1 METKY
6 FIIVKGVSHTEGVKV
21 QLRYSLWRQPLL
33 SVVNDHIVVYPS
45 PSNLNISWN
54 WGSLAGLCLVVQ
66 IITGVL
72 LAMHYAPH
80 VDLAFSSVQHIMRD
94 VPSGWLLR
102 YIHANG
108 ASLFFIVVFLHI
120 FKGFFYS
127 SYARPREALWII
139 GVIILLLMI
148 MTAFIGYVL
157 PWGQMSLWG
166 KRPIYF
172 FMGIIKQNKI

>member
-1 METKY
+1 MVFYLYIMNTKHFF
-6 FIIVKGVSHTEGVKV
+6 FIKGISPTKRVNT

-80 VDLAFSSVQHIMRD
+80 VDLAFSSVQHLKKRIMCC
-94 VPSGWLLR
+94 
-102 YIHANG
+102 IH
-108 ASLFFIVVFLHI
+108 SVLCREFFILQ
-120 FKGFFYS
+120 K
-127 SYARPREALWII
+127 
-139 GVIILLLMI
+139 
-148 MTAFIGYVL
+148 
-157 PWGQMSLWG
+157 
-166 KRPIYF
+166 K
-172 FMGIIKQNKI
+172 